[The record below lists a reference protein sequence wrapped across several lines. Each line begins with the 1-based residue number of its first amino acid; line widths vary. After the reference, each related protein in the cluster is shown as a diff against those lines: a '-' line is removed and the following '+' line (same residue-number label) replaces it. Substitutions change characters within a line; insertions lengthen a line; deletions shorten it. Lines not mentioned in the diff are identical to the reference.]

1 MDETDLKIL
10 RLLEKN
16 SRASNTEIAAKI
28 KTSEGTVRK
37 RISDLSEKKIIRRFT
52 IDVGTNTGFNAFVL
66 IKTEPN
72 VILSKTIKKIQLI
85 QGVKKVSEIAGGF
98 DLIVEITTESS
109 EKFNEMI
116 DLIRKIPKI
125 ENTQSLIVLKT
136 SF

>member
-10 RLLEKN
+10 KLLEKN

-28 KTSEGTVRK
+28 KASEGTVRK
-37 RISDLSEKKIIRRFT
+37 RISDLTGKKIIRRFT
-52 IDVGTNTGFNAFVL
+52 IDIGTNTGFNAFVL

-72 VILSKTIKKIQLI
+72 VILSKTIKRIQLI
-85 QGVKKVSEIAGGF
+85 HGIKKVSEIAGGF

-109 EKFNEMI
+109 EKFNEII
-116 DLIRKIPKI
+116 DLIRKLPKI